1 MPQVGQAS
9 EEGEFIM
16 RWYESEVDDYNEG
29 MVPIV
34 LTVIALVLFIFG
46 IYMLYTL

>member
-16 RWYESEVDDYNEG
+16 RWYESEVDDGNDSAI
-29 MVPIV
+29 PIV
-34 LTVIALVLFIFG
+34 LTVIAVILFIFG
-46 IYMLYTL
+46 IYMLYTF